1 MSRAE
6 LNEEVVFD
14 IARHIEDPDV
24 RKDYVDQ
31 ACANAP
37 ALKVRVNELLKL
49 HDEEASFLESTP
61 ESMPPTVEIS
71 QVAGK
76 VGQTIGSYTLREQI
90 DEGGMGVVY
99 VAEQEKPLRRKVALK
114 VIKPGMDSKA
124 VLARFDAERNA
135 LALMNHPNIAKVLDA
150 GTTEQGH
157 PYFVME
163 LIQGKPITE

>member
-6 LNEEVVFD
+6 LNEEAVFD

-49 HDEEASFLESTP
+49 HDDEEASFLESPP
-61 ESMPPTVEIS
+61 EGMPPTVEIS

-76 VGQTIGSYTLREQI
+76 VGQTIGRYTLREQI
-90 DEGGMGVVY
+90 GEGGMGVVY

-114 VIKPGMDSKA
+114 VIKPGLDSKA

-135 LALMNHPNIAKVLDA
+135 LALMNHPNIAQVLDA
-150 GTTEQGH
+150 GPTGQGR
-157 PYFVME
+157 P
-163 LIQGKPITE
+163 